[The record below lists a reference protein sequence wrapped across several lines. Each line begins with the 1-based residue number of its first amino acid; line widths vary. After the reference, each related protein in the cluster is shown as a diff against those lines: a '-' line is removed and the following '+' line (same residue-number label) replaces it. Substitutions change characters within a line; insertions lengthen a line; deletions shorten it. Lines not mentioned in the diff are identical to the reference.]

1 MEASKIKVVFSDTGH
16 WLARCDHDSGVI
28 ELNRRDFPRLSP
40 MMQDYILVH
49 EYVHLLYDEYDERR
63 CNEITDGIFI
73 SRAGDDAEREARR
86 RFVNSSSDDGTQ
98 SHFPVAAALL
108 IASTVI
114 GVGSKIAA
122 AQIKNSQKYG
132 YYGMKKTEQRE
143 LVTRLMNTAFAESAN
158 TNASSAKDIF
168 WDYMSQCGTG
178 DASYTEWARRNTFV
192 TGIIRQCEQDYGFGF
207 EERGTVDLTSFTGVK
222 IAIAAALICATVLT
236 IKALRR

>member
-1 MEASKIKVVFSDTGH
+1 MEASKIRVVWSDTGH
-16 WLARCDHDSGVI
+16 WLARCDHDTGVI

-40 MMQDYILVH
+40 MMQDYIFVH

-63 CNEITDGIFI
+63 CNEITGGIFI
-73 SRAGDDAEREARR
+73 SRAADGDEREARR
-86 RFVNSSSDDGTQ
+86 QFVSSSSDDGTR
-98 SHFPVAAALL
+98 SHIAVTAALM

-114 GVGSKIAA
+114 SIGSTIAA
-122 AQIKNSQKYG
+122 AQIKKSQKHG
-132 YYGMKKTEQRE
+132 YYGMSKTEQRK
-143 LVTRLMNTAFAESAN
+143 LVSELMNTSFAESAN
-158 TNASSAKDIF
+158 TNASSAREIF
-168 WDYMSQCGTG
+168 WGYMSQCGTG
-178 DASYTEWARRNTFV
+178 DASYNEWARRNTFV